1 MESFKGSSDWEM
13 IQAYNEWVFESG
25 EAPTFQNFLKW
36 KEQTTA
42 ASEKYKGVPSD
53 TQYYRF

>member
-13 IQAYNEWVFESG
+13 IQAFNEWVFESG

-42 ASEKYKGVPSD
+42 AFEKCKGVTSD
-53 TQYYRF
+53 T